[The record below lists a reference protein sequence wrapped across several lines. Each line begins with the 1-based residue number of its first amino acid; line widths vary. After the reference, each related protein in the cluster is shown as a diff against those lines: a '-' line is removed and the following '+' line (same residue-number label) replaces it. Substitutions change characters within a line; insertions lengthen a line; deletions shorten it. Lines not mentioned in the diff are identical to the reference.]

1 MSILLRLGEAIFGT
15 NEDLM
20 LISDGEGGEG
30 TDGEGKDG
38 DESGKGKD
46 GEEGEGKDGKGKG
59 EGDNDADQPDG
70 PDGDQPGK
78 DGKGKG
84 NGKPGN
90 EFSGE
95 IGESD
100 QTPSTEHSTGA
111 GGHCD
116 SGSAR
121 DDRAIAQAL
130 LQAIENNEDSGLA
143 DNNAALGDAL
153 EELRDKDQHCE
164 AGERPWRPYDRQYDT
179 VELVQAR
186 HGDKDVARRISNSVK
201 KEVAAIRSRL
211 RSKFLQNRAPRTIH
225 GVQNGRGLSER
236 RLVQSMVE
244 VRAGSRPTRPDYTR
258 VRKPDCSL
266 AVAIVLDESGSMS
279 SHLGDAS
286 RAMAAI
292 AEPLDAV
299 GAPVMALGFRDGGG
313 RNHPSHDE
321 MYDSNGNMIFHR
333 YGGIRIDVFKQ
344 WDEKWRKVMPR
355 IARTRA
361 TGGTPMS
368 DGIQYALQGL
378 SDRTE
383 RHRVMLVITDGYPN
397 GGHAEVM
404 RRQIRIAREAGIA
417 IVGIGIDGG
426 CDAVGH
432 HFDLSVQCHTLSELP
447 KKLLDVL
454 EEIVFPSRS
463 KAAAFDGNMKQLK
476 GRRKTA

>member
-20 LISDGEGGEG
+20 LINDGEGGEG

-46 GEEGEGKDGKGKG
+46 GEEGEGKDGKGG
-59 EGDNDADQPDG
+59 GDNDADQPDC
-70 PDGDQPGK
+70 PEDGKDGK
-78 DGKGKG
+78 DGKGK
-84 NGKPGN
+84 GKPGN

-100 QTPSTEHSTGA
+100 QTSSTEHSTGA

-143 DNNAALGDAL
+143 DNNGALGNAL
-153 EELRDKDQHCE
+153 EELRDKDQDCE
-164 AGERPWRPYDRQYDT
+164 AGERPWRPYDREFDT
-179 VELVQAR
+179 VELVQTR
-186 HGDKDVARRISNSVK
+186 SGDKDVARRISNSVK

-244 VRAGSRPTRPDYTR
+244 VRAGSRPTRPDYTK

-321 MYDSNGNMIFHR
+321 MYDSNGQMIFHR
-333 YGGIRIDVFKQ
+333 YSGIRIDVFKQ

-426 CDAVGH
+426 CEAVGH

-454 EEIVFPSRS
+454 EEIVFPSQS
-463 KAAAFDGNMKQLK
+463 KAATFDGKMKQLK